1 MVNEQDI
8 INKIIAG
15 ETSQY
20 KLLIDKYQNPI
31 YRIILKITCDH
42 EDALEVT
49 QDVFIKAFESL
60 KQYKAEFKF
69 FSWVYRIAIN
79 SALQHIKKKNKK
91 IRLEDI
97 KEKLKGI
104 PNEET
109 EEKEE
114 RYKILDKAINELKNN
129 YKDVILL
136 KYYTDLSYAE
146 ISETLN
152 IPEKTVKSRLFDA
165 RNLIKQKLAE
175 TEYFKYYN
183 NF

>member
-79 SALQHIKKKNKK
+79 SA
-91 IRLEDI
+91 
-97 KEKLKGI
+97 
-104 PNEET
+104 
-109 EEKEE
+109 
-114 RYKILDKAINELKNN
+114 Y
-129 YKDVILL
+129 
-136 KYYTDLSYAE
+136 
-146 ISETLN
+146 N
-152 IPEKTVKSRLFDA
+152 I
-165 RNLIKQKLAE
+165 
-175 TEYFKYYN
+175 
-183 NF
+183 